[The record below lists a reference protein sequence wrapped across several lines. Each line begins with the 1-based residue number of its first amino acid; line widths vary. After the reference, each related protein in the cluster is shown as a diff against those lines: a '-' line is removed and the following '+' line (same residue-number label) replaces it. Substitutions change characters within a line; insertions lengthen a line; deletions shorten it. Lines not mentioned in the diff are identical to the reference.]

1 MIIPTKE
8 LDDSE
13 YNGKLNDDSPTET
26 GTLRGV
32 NLNEVEPP
40 PEYSPPNPYHPSPDK
55 QKKSTY
61 PEVVSRPF
69 DDFGLKGVNSVYRH
83 NYFESIYATYI
94 IDPSVQDLSQFL
106 IPGASTDDRRL
117 GLRTGP
123 RKGKTLKNLS
133 LQSECGAI
141 NVGVRVLDTGIAAMA
156 TKGKRSHLPRKVLLD
171 VRATFGP
178 IDVRL
183 RLASLPPPPGLQAFP
198 ESTATRLPIK
208 LSASSKCGPVHISL
222 PASFYGFI
230 FFSVP
235 LGEIVLSTQVQKN
248 VSWDSMLNRSIQ
260 KNSGARTVFVGDSE
274 ALRGRIEGG
283 SEPSASSKGDT
294 RRSDGSH
301 RADVD
306 GPWNGDEVHLDAWC
320 GSVLVDYVDE

>member
-13 YNGKLNDDSPTET
+13 YNGKLDDDSPTET
-26 GTLRGV
+26 GTVRGV
-32 NLNEVEPP
+32 DSNKVEPP
-40 PEYSPPNPYHPSPDK
+40 PEYSPPNPYYPDK

-61 PEVVSRPF
+61 PEVASKPS
-69 DDFGLKGVNSVYRH
+69 DDLELKGVNFVYRH
-83 NYFESIYATYI
+83 IYFDSIYATYI
-94 IDPSVQDLSQFL
+94 IDPSVQDLSQSIL
-106 IPGASTDDRRL
+106 PGASRDDRRL
-117 GLRTGP
+117 GSRTGP
-123 RKGKTLKNLS
+123 RKGKTLKNLC

-141 NVGVRVLDTGIAAMA
+141 NVGVRVLDTEIAAMA
-156 TKGKRSHLPRKVLLD
+156 TEGKRSHLPRKVLLD

-183 RLASLPPPPGLQAFP
+183 RLGSLPPPPGLQVFP

-248 VSWDSMLNRSIQ
+248 VSWDRMLNRSIQ

-283 SEPSASSKGDT
+283 SKPSASSKGDT

>member
-1 MIIPTKE
+1 MIILTKE

-13 YNGKLNDDSPTET
+13 YNGKLDDDSPTET
-26 GTLRGV
+26 GTVRGV
-32 NLNEVEPP
+32 DSNKVEPP
-40 PEYSPPNPYHPSPDK
+40 PEYSPPNPYYPDK

-61 PEVVSRPF
+61 LEVASKPS
-69 DDFGLKGVNSVYRH
+69 DDLELKGVNFVYRH
-83 NYFESIYATYI
+83 IYFDSIYATYI
-94 IDPSVQDLSQFL
+94 IDPSVQDLSQPIL
-106 IPGASTDDRRL
+106 PGASRDDRRL
-117 GLRTGP
+117 GSRTGP
-123 RKGKTLKNLS
+123 RKGKTLKNLC

-141 NVGVRVLDTGIAAMA
+141 NVGVRVLDTEIAAMA
-156 TKGKRSHLPRKVLLD
+156 TEGKKSHPPRKVLLD
-171 VRATFGP
+171 VRTTFGP

-183 RLASLPPPPGLQAFP
+183 RLASLPPPPGLRVFP

-208 LSASSKCGPVHISL
+208 LSVSSKCGPVHISL

-235 LGEIVLSTQVQKN
+235 LGKIVLSTQVQKN
-248 VSWDSMLNRSIQ
+248 VSWDRMFSHTIT
-260 KNSGARTVFVGDSE
+260 KNSGSRTVFVGDSE

-283 SEPSASSKGDT
+283 SDGPDSADD
-294 RRSDGSH
+294 RV
-301 RADVD
+301 DVD